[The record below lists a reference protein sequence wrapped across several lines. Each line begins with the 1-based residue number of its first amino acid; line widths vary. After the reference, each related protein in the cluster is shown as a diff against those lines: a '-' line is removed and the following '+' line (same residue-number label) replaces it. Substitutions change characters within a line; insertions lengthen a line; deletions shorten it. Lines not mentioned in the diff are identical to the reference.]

1 MIMENRFL
9 NKLDKII
16 VVNIKSRN
24 IDRLL
29 KNIYNLNISI
39 YKLVRINYKEINI
52 TIKENDLDKIRNLS
66 VLNEVSVID
75 YKGKMK
81 AINKMKINRSF
92 IFSIII
98 GVILLILLSNM
109 IFTIEVSHTDNYL
122 KELVLKELNKYGI
135 KEYRFKKSFDEL
147 TDIKNKILEDNKKI
161 IEWLEIEVS
170 GTKYIVKIEER
181 KINNKKEDNTYQDI
195 ISTRD
200 AVIKNIVASNGV
212 VVCDIN
218 DYVKKGDTLISGSI
232 YLNDTLKG
240 YTKAEGK
247 VYGEVWYTISI
258 EYPVLDVIT
267 SETGNKK
274 TLYSINFFNKSITL
288 GKKYKN
294 SSKKREYIFK
304 NNILPISITKDIFYE
319 TEKIDG
325 IYSEGEVLL
334 NARSY
339 ARSKIKEKIHSDEHI
354 ISEKL
359 LKYRVNSNTIYME
372 VFYKVYANITGEKK
386 IIIEE

>member
-39 YKLVRINYKEINI
+39 YNLVRINYKEINI

-170 GTKYIVKIEER
+170 GTKYTVKIEER

-247 VYGEVWYTISI
+247 VYGEVWYT
-258 EYPVLDVIT
+258 Y
-267 SETGNKK
+267 
-274 TLYSINFFNKSITL
+274 
-288 GKKYKN
+288 
-294 SSKKREYIFK
+294 
-304 NNILPISITKDIFYE
+304 
-319 TEKIDG
+319 
-325 IYSEGEVLL
+325 
-334 NARSY
+334 
-339 ARSKIKEKIHSDEHI
+339 
-354 ISEKL
+354 
-359 LKYRVNSNTIYME
+359 KYRVSSIRCYN
-372 VFYKVYANITGEKK
+372 
-386 IIIEE
+386 

>member
-1 MIMENRFL
+1 MENRFL

-39 YKLVRINYKEINI
+39 YNLVRINYKEINI

-170 GTKYIVKIEER
+170 GTKYTVKIEER
-181 KINNKKEDNTYQDI
+181 KINNKKKDNTYQDI

-294 SSKKREYIFK
+294 SSKKGEYIFK

-339 ARSKIKEKIHSDEHI
+339 ARSKIKEKIT
-354 ISEKL
+354 
-359 LKYRVNSNTIYME
+359 YN
-372 VFYKVYANITGEKK
+372 
-386 IIIEE
+386 

>member
-1 MIMENRFL
+1 
-9 NKLDKII
+9 
-16 VVNIKSRN
+16 
-24 IDRLL
+24 
-29 KNIYNLNISI
+29 
-39 YKLVRINYKEINI
+39 
-52 TIKENDLDKIRNLS
+52 
-66 VLNEVSVID
+66 
-75 YKGKMK
+75 MK
-81 AINKMKINRSF
+81 TINKMKINRSF

-170 GTKYIVKIEER
+170 GTKYTVKIEER

-304 NNILPISITKDIFYE
+304 NNIPEKRNRQHDIKACIFSYFFIFLFPVYIFFYLYLLLS
-319 TEKIDG
+319 TLHLGKNIFLFLLLFLVLQKYLYKHKI
-325 IYSEGEVLL
+325 LL
-334 NARSY
+334 IRFLY
-339 ARSKIKEKIHSDEHI
+339 H
-354 ISEKL
+354 
-359 LKYRVNSNTIYME
+359 
-372 VFYKVYANITGEKK
+372 FQ
-386 IIIEE
+386 

>member
-1 MIMENRFL
+1 MENRFL

-39 YKLVRINYKEINI
+39 YNLVRINYKEINI

-81 AINKMKINRSF
+81 TINKMKINRSF

-170 GTKYIVKIEER
+170 GTKYTVKIEER

-339 ARSKIKEKIHSDEHI
+339 ARSKIKEKIHTDEHI

-359 LKYRVNSNTIYME
+359 LKYMVNSNTIYME